1 MADGYGVAAFSCRL
15 RVLTA
20 ASQPDRTGIV
30 GAASA
35 GMRGVAALPGSLA
48 AAGPAMTVGPDSS
61 TDRQECRRISR

>member
-1 MADGYGVAAFSCRL
+1 MTDGYGMAAFGCRL
-15 RVLTA
+15 RILTA
-20 ASQPDRTGIV
+20 DSQPDRTGIV

-61 TDRQECRRISR
+61 TDRQECCPLSQ